1 LARFSFAGIE
11 DGLLLI
17 CDKDLRIGAPG
28 SGQFLFLPMPYG
40 IVIQDVMRVDLG
52 GRRIIKKAW
61 NTDCTQR
68 PSSVLAVRYKK
79 KGG

>member
-40 IVIQDVMRVDLG
+40 IVIQDVMRVESIGTAPLHD
-52 GRRIIKKAW
+52 AW